1 MEVLASNNGSTS
13 NGPQS
18 AHAVTGPKVGQQEAP
33 QTPLSELGV
42 DTSTNSSG
50 QLGQQEAPHTI
61 TLKVECPSEGS
72 IVLDVEELQK
82 ALDAY
87 REKKGQKSLSYF
99 EQLETKELEA
109 VKVQYQKF
117 LSSKPTSST
126 PSSCCTFRSKKDEVP
141 NQPKLPQC
149 YEEIKNLLDIEKNP
163 VYAKAQEEW
172 SKKET
177 LFTSRVERKKKR
189 VANLKNEIY
198 QLIGFFSVF
207 QGVLL
212 TAVSQS
218 NLLHCNNLWSPVAL
232 SVVASVV
239 TVAGVLQK
247 LMQIRSLQSTIHSE
261 EQSLKEVV
269 KRLYK
274 LRNYPGVHS
283 FRFAHFEYSTVKEQS
298 TRWNTFYLVLVIISL
313 LSFSVLFPC
322 SHWKI
327 LCYPGDNPK

>member
-1 MEVLASNNGSTS
+1 MLEWRFTADNAALRT
-13 NGPQS
+13 
-18 AHAVTGPKVGQQEAP
+18 VGEK
-33 QTPLSELGV
+33 S
-42 DTSTNSSG
+42 D
-50 QLGQQEAPHTI
+50 
-61 TLKVECPSEGS
+61 
-72 IVLDVEELQK
+72 DVEELQK
-82 ALDAY
+82 TLDAY

-99 EQLETKELEA
+99 EELRDTKELA
-109 VKVQYQKF
+109 VGVQYHK

-126 PSSCCTFRSKKDEVP
+126 PSSCCTFRSKKDSCEVL

-177 LFTSRVERKKKR
+177 LFTSRVERKKKK

-218 NLLHCNNLWSPVAL
+218 NLLHCNNPWSPIAL

-247 LMQIRSLQSTIHSE
+247 LMQIRSLQKTIHSE
-261 EQSLKEVV
+261 EQALKEVV
-269 KRLYK
+269 KRLNK
-274 LRNYPGVHS
+274 LRNSGVHS
-283 FRFAHFEYSTVKEQS
+283 FQFANSAYSKAKKQS

-313 LSFSVLFPC
+313 LCFSVIFPC
-322 SHWKI
+322 SHWRI
-327 LCYPGDNPK
+327 LCYPGDNPYPK